1 MIDAGQIRAARAL
14 LNLSQADLATTAS
27 VHVATIR
34 RIEAG
39 PDIRGAAETLW
50 RIERALEAAGIEFI
64 PAEAGKGPGLRLR
77 HEPRTLQRP
86 RARRKS

>member
-14 LNLSQADLATTAS
+14 LNLSQADLARTAS

-34 RIEAG
+34 RIEAA

-50 RIERALEAAGIEFI
+50 KIQVALEAAGIEFI
-64 PAEAGKGPGLRLR
+64 PTEAGKGPGVRLR
-77 HEPRTLQRP
+77 NEPRGRQRP
-86 RARRKS
+86 RSKRK